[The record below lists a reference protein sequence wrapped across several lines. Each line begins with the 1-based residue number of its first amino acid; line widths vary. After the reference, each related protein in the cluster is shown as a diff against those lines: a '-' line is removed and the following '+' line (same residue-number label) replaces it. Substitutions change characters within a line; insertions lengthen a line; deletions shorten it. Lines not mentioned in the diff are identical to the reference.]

1 MTRKSSQ
8 VWAET
13 RRSDKT
19 NASVTGS
26 APAIGRIGYDSLVSL
41 DKLSSHIIWF
51 QNNSETDI
59 PFYLQYSKFQSATC
73 RDCVFSIE
81 YSPSCCQ

>member
-19 NASVTGS
+19 NASAAGS
-26 APAIGRIGYDSLVSL
+26 DPAIGRIGMVA
-41 DKLSSHIIWF
+41 F
-51 QNNSETDI
+51 G
-59 PFYLQYSKFQSATC
+59 A
-73 RDCVFSIE
+73 
-81 YSPSCCQ
+81 